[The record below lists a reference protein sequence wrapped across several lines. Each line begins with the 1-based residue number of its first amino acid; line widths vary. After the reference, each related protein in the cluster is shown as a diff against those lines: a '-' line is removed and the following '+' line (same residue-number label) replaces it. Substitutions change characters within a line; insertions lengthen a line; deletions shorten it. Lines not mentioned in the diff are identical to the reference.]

1 MKKIIH
7 LAVALQVTTS
17 LLAQKIADVTLNFYD
32 GSILY
37 GTAKLQ
43 DIKFKTSY
51 GNLNI
56 PLKDVAQIQFG
67 LEKDES
73 IANDI
78 NKSIQIVA
86 NANDENTIA
95 SAKENILKHGLKA
108 IYYLENYL
116 NKNTATY
123 PENLQD
129 IINDILSTNNIND
142 YSFEDAIILNNG
154 DKISG
159 TVDFKSIEFTNSFL
173 KTNIPTNVI
182 KSMDISYYDNSS
194 GISQFILKAN
204 KHIMANPNGGWLNTG
219 IKVKKGQ
226 TVEISARGE
235 IILASLDNK
244 KYTPDGNIV
253 GQESVSGEI
262 NDPTYFNYGTLIFKI
277 GTNGKNLK
285 AGTNARYIADESGVL
300 YLSIYETVYSEK
312 NTGNYQVKVSIK

>member
-1 MKKIIH
+1 MKKVIH
-7 LAVALQVTTS
+7 LAVALQITTS

-32 GSILY
+32 GGILY
-37 GTAKLQ
+37 GTAKMQ

-67 LEKDES
+67 LVKDES

-78 NKSIQIVA
+78 NKFIQIVA

-129 IINDILSTNNIND
+129 IINEILSTNNIND
-142 YSFEDAIILNNG
+142 YSFEDALVLNNG

-159 TVDFKSIEFTNSFL
+159 SVDFKSIEFTNSFL

-182 KSMDISYYDNSS
+182 KSMDVSYYDNSS

-226 TVEISARGE
+226 TIEISARGE
-235 IILASLDNK
+235 IVLASLDNK
-244 KYTPDGNIV
+244 KYTPDGNVV
-253 GQESVSGEI
+253 GQESVLGEI

-277 GTNGKNLK
+277 GINGKNLK

-312 NTGNYQVKVSIK
+312 NTGKYQVKVSIK

>member
-1 MKKIIH
+1 MKTIIH
-7 LAVALQVTTS
+7 LALALQVTTS

-43 DIKFKTSY
+43 DIKFKTSF
-51 GNLNI
+51 GNLDI
-56 PLKDVAQIQFG
+56 PLKEVVQIQFG

-78 NKSIQIVA
+78 NKSIQILA
-86 NANDENTIA
+86 NTNDENTIA
-95 SAKENILKHGLKA
+95 SAEENISKYGLKA

-129 IINDILSTNNIND
+129 VINDILSTNNIND
-142 YSFEDAIILNNG
+142 YSFEDVIILNNG
-154 DKISG
+154 DRISG
-159 TVDFKSIEFTNSFL
+159 TIDFKSVEFTNSFL
-173 KTNIPTNVI
+173 KTKIPTNVI
-182 KSMDISYYDNSS
+182 KSMDVLYFDNSS

-204 KHIMANPNGGWLNTG
+204 KHIMANSNGGWLNTG

-226 TVEISARGE
+226 TLEISARGE

-244 KYTPDGNIV
+244 KYTPDGNVV
-253 GQESVSGEI
+253 GQEPAVGELS
-262 NDPTYFNYGTLIFKI
+262 DPTYFNYGTLIFKI
-277 GTNGKNLK
+277 GSNGKNLK
-285 AGTNARYIADESGVL
+285 AGTHARYIADESGVL
-300 YLSIYETVYSEK
+300 YLTIYETVYSEK